1 MQQSDIVKNDYR
13 FIYNSIPFLLEF
25 NNRIIDLVK
34 KTLFTN

>member
-1 MQQSDIVKNDYR
+1 MQQSDIVKMIIDVYT
-13 FIYNSIPFLLEF
+13 IPFLLEF